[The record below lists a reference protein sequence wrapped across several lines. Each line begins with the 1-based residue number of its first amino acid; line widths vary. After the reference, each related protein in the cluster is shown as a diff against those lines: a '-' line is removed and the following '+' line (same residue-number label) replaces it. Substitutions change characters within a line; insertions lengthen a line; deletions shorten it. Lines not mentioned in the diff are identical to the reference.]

1 MFHFGKVIRT
11 AKIEKI
17 AELLNA
23 SGVLIVSGCLLY
35 LANRKQT
42 KHIYIVEM
50 KDVD

>member
-23 SGVLIVSGCLLY
+23 LGVLLLC
-35 LANRKQT
+35 
-42 KHIYIVEM
+42 YIFSFH
-50 KDVD
+50 